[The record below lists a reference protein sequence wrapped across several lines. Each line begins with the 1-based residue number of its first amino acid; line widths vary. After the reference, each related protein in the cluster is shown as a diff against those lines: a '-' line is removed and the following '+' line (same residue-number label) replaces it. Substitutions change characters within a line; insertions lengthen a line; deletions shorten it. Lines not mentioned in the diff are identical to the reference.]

1 MFDFINNDIPDELK
15 TLFILNALIRKK
27 PSISVLIKK
36 CSENMQKI
44 YSQVPNER
52 PPPFIFFEKKSDPP
66 SPSPPPLLLGPPAYQ
81 FLDFQVSLQKK
92 LNSVK
97 RTLVF

>member
-52 PPPFIFFEKKSDPP
+52 PPPHLFFLKKNP
-66 SPSPPPLLLGPPAYQ
+66 
-81 FLDFQVSLQKK
+81 
-92 LNSVK
+92 
-97 RTLVF
+97 TLPHPRLPRCY